1 MQKPPGPHDKN
12 RPGFLNIDTPVVT
25 IGVAPDHMMP
35 APRTSNEN
43 RAGPFGHGFVGTYNQ
58 NMVTIQ
64 RTTKALEQELQIQSS
79 QLPYSIESE
88 LAVVRSE
95 GPTDPVP
102 PLQSIVRELGA
113 LNTLWQRK
121 VAEHNNKT
129 ATANAFYGGDP
140 FYRHTNEFM
149 VKATTL
155 EKWPGPNG
163 IAMQA
168 LNQSLRAAVDVR
180 LLSQT
185 IHSLNQRSL
194 NLQHSLSVLQA
205 SEQARIKA
213 EAEALA
219 HAQEQARLT
228 ALAEAERMAAEQ
240 ARIAA
245 EAAARYIA
253 AEQARLEAE
262 AEVQRQ
268 AEQLRLEKQQQAEEE
283 ALLKAME
290 SLDAAQVNRP
300 FPVSGSVAASGPVFT
315 VAAGTL
321 ATDAAISLAIKT
333 ALQRAVA
340 GVIAASV
347 TSAGAVVGGFATLLF
362 PSSLGNSDLH
372 ALSVPLSDLTPH
384 HLDDLHAIAAV
395 NGDVELPV
403 VIGSRNTD
411 YTTEFFAAAANGTTV
426 PSKVPVRLATF
437 DPGLNAYRTYSP
449 DAASTGMTWTPIVRP
464 DNASTT
470 IPAQEPSIVVYN
482 GTTVTAVEGRI
493 DTSPALDLYSFGG
506 FVYVFP
512 IESGIPPLYVVFNS
526 PYEGASV
533 KGRFSGR
540 YYNPEQAGGPIV
552 YLNWRIAV
560 ISRKG
565 IDTVRLHTAR
575 FEQSDANDIMIER
588 LDRIFNGH
596 LEITDT
602 DLRYY
607 THEIRELE
615 RYRALGY
622 SDDVSPPDNSPVWNN
637 AHTATLEDYQLGSS
651 LSLLYTE
658 EAINAMNA
666 QDQREYEKDIK
677 GREQ

>member
-1 MQKPPGPHDKN
+1 
-12 RPGFLNIDTPVVT
+12 
-25 IGVAPDHMMP
+25 
-35 APRTSNEN
+35 
-43 RAGPFGHGFVGTYNQ
+43 
-58 NMVTIQ
+58 MVTIQ

-88 LAVVRSE
+88 LAAVRSE

-129 ATANAFYGGDP
+129 ATANVFYGGDP

-149 VKATTL
+149 VKATTM

-194 NLQHSLSVLQA
+194 NLQHSLSILQA
-205 SEQARIKA
+205 SEQARLAAEQEAQRVAAEQARIKA

-219 HAQEQARLT
+219 HAKEQARLT
-228 ALAEAERMAAEQ
+228 ALAEAERLAAEQ

-262 AEVQRQ
+262 AEVYRQ
-268 AEQLRLEKQQQAEEE
+268 SEQLRLERQRQAEEE

-290 SLDAAQVNRP
+290 SLDAAQVNRA
-300 FPVSGSVAASGPVFT
+300 FPVSGSMAASGSVFT

-321 ATDAAISLAIKT
+321 ATDASISLAIKT

-347 TSAGAVVGGFATLLF
+347 TSAGAVVSGFATLLF

-372 ALSVPLSDLTPH
+372 ALSVPLSDLTPNNRN
-384 HLDDLHAIAAV
+384 DLYAIAAA

-411 YTTEFFAAAANGTTV
+411 YTTEFFAAATNGTTV
-426 PSKVPVRLATF
+426 PSNVPVRLATF
-437 DPGLNAYRTYSP
+437 DHGLNAYRTYSP

-470 IPAQEPSIVVYN
+470 LPAQEPSIVVYN

-526 PYEGASV
+526 PYEGATV

-622 SDDVSPPDNSPVWNN
+622 SDDISPPDNSPVWNN